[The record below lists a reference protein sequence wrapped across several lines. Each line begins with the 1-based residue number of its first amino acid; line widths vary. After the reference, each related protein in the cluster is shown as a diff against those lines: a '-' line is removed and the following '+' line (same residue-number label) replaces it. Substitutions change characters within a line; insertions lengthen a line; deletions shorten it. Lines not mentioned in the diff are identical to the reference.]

1 MPDLII
7 ISTRSDPIYF
17 HQIIQIS
24 TCYVN
29 NVFNTFEIPAALA
42 FLPLITILTILPAA
56 GITQELVS
64 NPDVSLLHSSSL
76 TCLNCPSSCTWTLR
90 TCLLDYICTA
100 VSSLPNPKQRTD
112 VEQQGITWALTWW
125 KRKSPMAFILLSIVV
140 RKGGPVRENITPFP
154 PLLLFFQCLK

>member
-24 TCYVN
+24 TCYVK

-42 FLPLITILTILPAA
+42 FLPLITILTIFPAA

-76 TCLNCPSSCTWTLR
+76 TCLNCPSSSTWTLR
-90 TCLLDYICTA
+90 TYLLDYICSA
-100 VSSLPNPKQRTD
+100 VSSRPNPKQRTMWNSK
-112 VEQQGITWALTWW
+112 G
-125 KRKSPMAFILLSIVV
+125 LL
-140 RKGGPVRENITPFP
+140 GLLPDENVS
-154 PLLLFFQCLK
+154 LLWPSSFWVLWHVKEGQSERTSRCFLLCCHFSNG